1 MAADRDHNDV
11 LSEAETAAR
20 LRVTIPAL
28 RLARFRGT
36 GPAFFFKSG
45 RAFYPLA
52 PLEYFERE
60 AKRRA
65 AASAV
70 AQPPMIA

>member
-1 MAADRDHNDV
+1 MAADRDHTDL

-20 LRVTIPAL
+20 LRVSLRAL
-28 RLARFRGT
+28 RIARFRGT
-36 GPAFFFKSG
+36 GPAFFFKNG

-60 AKRRA
+60 AKRSA
-65 AASAV
+65 AVSAP
-70 AQPPMIA
+70 AQPLMIA

>member
-1 MAADRDHNDV
+1 MADV
-11 LSEAETAAR
+11 LTEAETAAR
-20 LRVTIPAL
+20 LRVTLHAL

-36 GPAFFFKSG
+36 GPDFFVKNG

-65 AASAV
+65 AAVAAAPAPP
-70 AQPPMIA
+70 AQPALFA